1 MNRTRWAH
9 VGTARTRYSTVEW
22 LLVLV
27 LLLLAVTAFVALVF
41 WTTVFVPL
49 LDSWA
54 QTTAPPLE

>member
-9 VGTARTRYSTVEW
+9 VGTALTRYSTVEW

-27 LLLLAVTAFVALVF
+27 LLLLAGTAFAALVL
-41 WTTVFVPL
+41 WTSVFVPL

-54 QTTAPPLE
+54 PTPAPPLE